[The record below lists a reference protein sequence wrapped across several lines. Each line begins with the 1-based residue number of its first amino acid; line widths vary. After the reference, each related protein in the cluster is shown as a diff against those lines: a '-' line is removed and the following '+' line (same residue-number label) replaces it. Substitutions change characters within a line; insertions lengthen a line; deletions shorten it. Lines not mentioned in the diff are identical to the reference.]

1 MALIQD
7 PETKRKEAE
16 ERLKV
21 LLAQQ
26 DELKSAIKQAQ
37 RESKGI
43 TDVAPGVIRARDV
56 LFVNFDEVKFG
67 KVGFDYALDPDN
79 YHETT
84 FYASTANKYSGIQ
97 KEINDD
103 ESCKID
109 DAIAKAKLWMDA
121 YTAMHN
127 FFVEQKDKGIKYV
140 HDCDHASTAEKFEF
154 DNLTNPAPKPN
165 KSKRRQ

>member
-26 DELKSAIKQAQ
+26 DELKDAIKQAQ

-43 TDVAPGVIRARDV
+43 ADVAPGVVRARDV
-56 LFVNFDEVKFG
+56 LFVDFDNVKFG
-67 KVGFDYALDPDN
+67 EVEFDYALDPNDYN
-79 YHETT
+79 EPS
-84 FYASTANKYSGIQ
+84 FYASTANKFTELQ
-97 KEINDD
+97 QEIDD
-103 ESCKID
+103 EESCKIE

-121 YTAMHN
+121 YTAMYK
-127 FFVEQKDKGIKYV
+127 FFTEHKDKGIKYV
-140 HDCDHASTAEKFEF
+140 HVSDNSSTAEKFEF
-154 DNLTNPAPKPN
+154 DNDPNAAKPKTR
-165 KSKRRQ
+165 KRK

>member
-26 DELKSAIKQAQ
+26 DELKDAIKQAQ

-43 TDVAPGVIRARDV
+43 TDIAPGVIRARDV
-56 LFVNFDEVKFG
+56 LFVDFDEVKFG
-67 KVGFDYALDPDN
+67 EIEFDYALDPND
-79 YHETT
+79 YDDPT
-84 FYASTANKYSGIQ
+84 FYASTANKMSELQ
-97 KEINDD
+97 DEINND
-103 ESCKID
+103 ESCKIE

-121 YTAMHN
+121 YTAMYK
-127 FFVEQKDKGIKYV
+127 FFTEHKEKGIKYV
-140 HDCDHASTAEKFEF
+140 HVSDNASTAEKFEF
-154 DNLTNPAPKPN
+154 DNIGNPAT
-165 KSKRRQ
+165 KSKARKRR

>member
-26 DELKSAIKQAQ
+26 DELKDAIKQAQ

-43 TDVAPGVIRARDV
+43 ADVAPGVVRARDV
-56 LFVNFDEVKFG
+56 LFVDFDEVKFG
-67 KVGFDYALDPDN
+67 EIEFDYALDPNDYN
-79 YHETT
+79 EPS
-84 FYASTANKYSGIQ
+84 FYASTANKFTELQ
-97 KEINDD
+97 QEIDD
-103 ESCKID
+103 EASCKIE

-121 YTAMHN
+121 YTAMYK
-127 FFVEQKDKGIKYV
+127 FFTEHKEKGIKYV
-140 HDCDHASTAEKFEF
+140 HVSDNSSTAEKFEF
-154 DNLTNPAPKPN
+154 DNDPNAAKPKAR
-165 KSKRRQ
+165 KRK

>member
-26 DELKSAIKQAQ
+26 DELKDAIKQAQ

-43 TDVAPGVIRARDV
+43 ADVAPGVVRARDV
-56 LFVNFDEVKFG
+56 LFVDFDNVKFG
-67 KVGFDYALDPDN
+67 EVEFDYALDPNDYN
-79 YHETT
+79 EPS
-84 FYASTANKYSGIQ
+84 FYASCANKFSELQ
-97 KEINDD
+97 QEIDD
-103 ESCKID
+103 EESCKIE

-121 YTAMHN
+121 YTAMYK
-127 FFVEQKDKGIKYV
+127 FFTEHKDKGIKYV
-140 HDCDHASTAEKFEF
+140 HVSDNSSTAEKFEF
-154 DNLTNPAPKPN
+154 DNDPNAAKPKTR
-165 KSKRRQ
+165 KRK

>member
-26 DELKSAIKQAQ
+26 DELKDAIKQAQ

-56 LFVNFDEVKFG
+56 LFVDFDEVKFG
-67 KVGFDYALDPDN
+67 EVEFDYALDPND
-79 YHETT
+79 YDDPT
-84 FYASTANKYSGIQ
+84 FYASTANKMSELQ
-97 KEINDD
+97 REIDSD
-103 ESCKID
+103 ESCKIE
-109 DAIAKAKLWMDA
+109 DAIAKSKLWMDA
-121 YTAMHN
+121 YTAMYN
-127 FFVEQKDKGIKYV
+127 FFTEQKDKGIKYV
-140 HDCDHASTAEKFEF
+140 HVSDNSSTAEKFEF
-154 DNLTNPAPKPN
+154 DNLGDASKPK
-165 KSKRRQ
+165 SRRRR

>member
-26 DELKSAIKQAQ
+26 DELKDAIKQAQ

-43 TDVAPGVIRARDV
+43 TDIAPGVIRARDV
-56 LFVNFDEVKFG
+56 LFVDFDEVKFG
-67 KVGFDYALDPDN
+67 EVEFDYALDPDD
-79 YHETT
+79 YVDPT
-84 FYASTANKYSGIQ
+84 FYASTANKFSELQ
-97 KEINDD
+97 DEIDND

-121 YTAMHN
+121 YTAMHK
-127 FFVEQKDKGIKYV
+127 FFTEHKEKGIKYV
-140 HDCDHASTAEKFEF
+140 HVADNASTAEKFEF
-154 DNLTNPAPKPN
+154 DNIGNPATKP
-165 KSKRRQ
+165 KSKRRR

>member
-26 DELKSAIKQAQ
+26 DELKDAIKQAQ

-43 TDVAPGVIRARDV
+43 TDIAPGVIRARDV
-56 LFVNFDEVKFG
+56 LFVDFDEVKFG
-67 KVGFDYALDPDN
+67 EVEFDYALDPTDYN
-79 YHETT
+79 DPT
-84 FYASTANKYSGIQ
+84 FYASTTGKYSEIQ
-97 KEINDD
+97 DEIDHD

-121 YTAMHN
+121 YTAMYK
-127 FFVEQKDKGIKYV
+127 FFTEHKEKGIKYV
-140 HDCDHASTAEKFEF
+140 HVADNTSTAEKFEF
-154 DNLTNPAPKPN
+154 DNIGNPAPKTTRAR
-165 KSKRRQ
+165 KRR

>member
-26 DELKSAIKQAQ
+26 DELKDAIKQAQ

-43 TDVAPGVIRARDV
+43 TDIAPGVVRARDV
-56 LFVNFDEVKFG
+56 LFVDFDNVKFG
-67 KVGFDYALDPDN
+67 EVEFDYALDPNN
-79 YHETT
+79 YNEPT
-84 FYASTANKYSGIQ
+84 FYASAANKFTELQ
-97 KEINDD
+97 QEIDHE
-103 ESCKID
+103 ESCKIE

-121 YTAMHN
+121 YTAMHK
-127 FFVEQKDKGIKYV
+127 FFTEQKDKGIRYM
-140 HDCDHASTAEKFEF
+140 HISNNSSTAEKFEF
-154 DNLTNPAPKPN
+154 DNDPNATKPKTR
-165 KSKRRQ
+165 KRK

>member
-26 DELKSAIKQAQ
+26 DELKDAIKQAQ

-43 TDVAPGVIRARDV
+43 TDIAPGVIRARDV
-56 LFVNFDEVKFG
+56 LFVDFDEVKFG
-67 KVGFDYALDPDN
+67 EVEFDYALDPNDYN
-79 YHETT
+79 EPT
-84 FYASTANKYSGIQ
+84 FYASCANKMSELQ

-103 ESCKID
+103 ESCKIE
-109 DAIAKAKLWMDA
+109 DAIAKTKLWMDA
-121 YTAMHN
+121 YTAMYK
-127 FFVEQKDKGIKYV
+127 FFTEHKDKGIKYV
-140 HDCDHASTAEKFEF
+140 HMSDNASTAEKFDF
-154 DNLTNPAPKPN
+154 DNLSDATKPKTR
-165 KSKRRQ
+165 KRR

>member
-26 DELKSAIKQAQ
+26 DELKDAIKQAQ

-43 TDVAPGVIRARDV
+43 ADVAPGVVRARDV
-56 LFVNFDEVKFG
+56 LFVDFDNVKFG
-67 KVGFDYALDPDN
+67 EVEFDYALDPNDYN
-79 YHETT
+79 EPS
-84 FYASTANKYSGIQ
+84 FYASTANKFTELQ
-97 KEINDD
+97 QEIDD
-103 ESCKID
+103 EESCKIE

-121 YTAMHN
+121 YTAMYK
-127 FFVEQKDKGIKYV
+127 FFTEHKDKGIKYV
-140 HDCDHASTAEKFEF
+140 HVSDNSSTAEKFEF
-154 DNLTNPAPKPN
+154 DNDPNAAKPKAR
-165 KSKRRQ
+165 KRK

>member
-26 DELKSAIKQAQ
+26 DELKDAIKQAQ

-43 TDVAPGVIRARDV
+43 TDIAPGVVRARDV
-56 LFVNFDEVKFG
+56 LFVDFDEVKFG
-67 KVGFDYALDPDN
+67 EVGFDYALDPDE
-79 YHETT
+79 YDETT
-84 FYASTANKYSGIQ
+84 FYATDANKMSELQ
-97 KEINDD
+97 REIDNDD
-103 ESCKID
+103 SCKIE

-121 YTAMHN
+121 YTAMYK
-127 FFVEQKDKGIKYV
+127 FFTEHKDKGIKYV
-140 HDCDHASTAEKFEF
+140 HLSNNASTAEKFEF
-154 DNLTNPAPKPN
+154 DNIGNPATKS
-165 KSKRRQ
+165 KSKRRH

>member
-26 DELKSAIKQAQ
+26 DELKDAIKQAQ

-43 TDVAPGVIRARDV
+43 TDIAPGVIRARDV
-56 LFVNFDEVKFG
+56 LFVDFDEVKFG
-67 KVGFDYALDPDN
+67 EIEFDYALDPNDYN
-79 YHETT
+79 EPS
-84 FYASTANKYSGIQ
+84 FYASTANKFTELQ
-97 KEINDD
+97 QEIDD
-103 ESCKID
+103 EESCKIE

-121 YTAMHN
+121 YTAMYK
-127 FFVEQKDKGIKYV
+127 FFTEHKDKGIRYV
-140 HDCDHASTAEKFEF
+140 HVSDNSSTAEKFEF
-154 DNLTNPAPKPN
+154 DNDPNATKPKTR
-165 KSKRRQ
+165 KRK

>member
-43 TDVAPGVIRARDV
+43 TDVAPGVIRARDI
-56 LFVNFDEVKFG
+56 LFVDFDEVKFR
-67 KVGFDYALDPDN
+67 KVKFDYELDPDSYN
-79 YHETT
+79 EPK
-84 FYASTANKYSGIQ
+84 FYASTANKYSDI
-97 KEINDD
+97 KREIDND

-109 DAIAKAKLWMDA
+109 DAIAKAKYWMEA
-121 YTAMHN
+121 YTAMHD

-154 DNLTNPAPKPN
+154 DNLANPAPKPN
-165 KSKRRQ
+165 KSKRRH

>member
-26 DELKSAIKQAQ
+26 DELKDAIKQAQ

-43 TDVAPGVIRARDV
+43 TDIAPGVIRARDV
-56 LFVNFDEVKFG
+56 LFVDFDDVKFG
-67 KVGFDYALDPDN
+67 EVEFDYALDPNDYN
-79 YHETT
+79 EPS
-84 FYASTANKYSGIQ
+84 FYASTANKFTDLQ
-97 KEINDD
+97 QEIDD
-103 ESCKID
+103 EESCKIE

-121 YTAMHN
+121 YTAMHK
-127 FFVEQKDKGIKYV
+127 FFTEQKDKGIRYV
-140 HDCDHASTAEKFEF
+140 HVSDNSSTAEKFEF
-154 DNLTNPAPKPN
+154 DNDPNATKPKTR
-165 KSKRRQ
+165 KRK

>member
-26 DELKSAIKQAQ
+26 DELKDAIKQAQ

-43 TDVAPGVIRARDV
+43 ADVAPGVVRARDV
-56 LFVNFDEVKFG
+56 LFVDFDNVKFG
-67 KVGFDYALDPDN
+67 EVEFDYALDPNDYN
-79 YHETT
+79 EPS
-84 FYASTANKYSGIQ
+84 FYASTANKFTELQ
-97 KEINDD
+97 QEIDD
-103 ESCKID
+103 EESCKIE

-121 YTAMHN
+121 YTAMYK
-127 FFVEQKDKGIKYV
+127 FFTEHKDKGIKYV
-140 HDCDHASTAEKFEF
+140 HVSDNSSTAEKFEF
-154 DNLTNPAPKPN
+154 DNDPNSTKPKTR
-165 KSKRRQ
+165 KRK

>member
-26 DELKSAIKQAQ
+26 DELKDAIKQAQ

-43 TDVAPGVIRARDV
+43 ADVAPGVVRARDV
-56 LFVNFDEVKFG
+56 LFVDFDDVKFG
-67 KVGFDYALDPDN
+67 EVEFDYALDPNDYN
-79 YHETT
+79 EPS
-84 FYASTANKYSGIQ
+84 FYASTANKFTELQ
-97 KEINDD
+97 QEIDAE
-103 ESCKID
+103 ESCKIE

-121 YTAMHN
+121 YTAMYK
-127 FFVEQKDKGIKYV
+127 FFTEHKDKGIKYV
-140 HDCDHASTAEKFEF
+140 HVSDNSSTAEKFEF
-154 DNLTNPAPKPN
+154 DNDLNATKPKTR
-165 KSKRRQ
+165 KRK

>member
-43 TDVAPGVIRARDV
+43 TDIAPGVIRARDV
-56 LFVNFDEVKFG
+56 LFVEFDKVQFG
-67 KVGFDYALDPDN
+67 SVDFDYALDPDSYN
-79 YHETT
+79 EPT
-84 FYASTANKYSGIQ
+84 FYASTANKMSELLR
-97 KEINDD
+97 EIDDD
-103 ESCKID
+103 EPCKID
-109 DAIAKAKLWMDA
+109 DAIAKAKYWMDA

-127 FFVEQKDKGIKYV
+127 FFVEHKDKGIKYV
-140 HDCDHASTAEKFEF
+140 HQCENASTAEKFEF
-154 DNLTNPAPKPN
+154 DNLTNPAPKPT
-165 KSKRRQ
+165 KSKRRR